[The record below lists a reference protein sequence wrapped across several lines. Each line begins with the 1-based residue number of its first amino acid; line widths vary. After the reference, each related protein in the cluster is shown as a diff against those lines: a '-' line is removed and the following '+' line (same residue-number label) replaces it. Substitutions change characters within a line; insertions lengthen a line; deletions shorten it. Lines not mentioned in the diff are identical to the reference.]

1 MRSTIDAA
9 GRVVIPK
16 EIRDRLGL
24 TGGRPVIIRERDG
37 HIEIEPS
44 PTTMSLVPGR
54 HGPVAQPGE
63 VLPPLTDEIVRET
76 LERTR
81 R

>member
-1 MRSTIDAA
+1 MRSTIDAG

-16 EIRDRLGL
+16 QLRERFGL
-24 TGGRPVIIRERDG
+24 RSGRPVDIRERDG
-37 HIEIEPS
+37 HIEIEPAAT
-44 PTTMSLVPGR
+44 PMSLVRRAGGSIAVPK
-54 HGPVAQPGE
+54 AK
-63 VLPPLTDEIVRET
+63 LPPLTDDVVRDV